1 MTDLRDSI
9 EMWTERLM
17 ELTGG
22 DIDEDEA
29 RALVTEIHDSA
40 TGAYQNGLAQLEAE
54 REE

>member
-9 EMWTERLM
+9 EIWTERLI
-17 ELTGG
+17 EASGG
-22 DIDEDEA
+22 TIEEDEA

-40 TGAYQNGLAQLEAE
+40 TGAYQNGLADLEAE

>member
-9 EMWTERLM
+9 DMWTERLI

-29 RALVTEIHDSA
+29 RALIAEIHDSA
-40 TGAYQNGLAQLEAE
+40 TVAYREGVAEMEAE